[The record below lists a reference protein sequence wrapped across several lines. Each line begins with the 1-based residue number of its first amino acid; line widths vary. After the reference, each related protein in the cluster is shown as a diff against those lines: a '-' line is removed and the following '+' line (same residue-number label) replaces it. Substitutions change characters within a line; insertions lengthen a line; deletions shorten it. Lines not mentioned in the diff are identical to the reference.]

1 MERKRHPAAILIMND
16 VINTATVT
24 SITTKG
30 LTLLKD
36 KGGTV
41 KMTFDEAEEFLRYHA
56 KGWVGMEV
64 LEV

>member
-41 KMTFDEAEEFLRYHA
+41 EMTLAEAEDL
-56 KGWVGMEV
+56 EV
-64 LEV
+64 LEI

>member
-1 MERKRHPAAILIMND
+1 MKILGLKSKVRIAPD
-16 VINTATVT
+16 SDAATVT

-64 LEV
+64 K

>member
-1 MERKRHPAAILIMND
+1 MND

-30 LTLLKD
+30 LTLLND

-41 KMTFDEAEEFLRYHA
+41 KITLAEAEEA
-56 KGWVGMEV
+56 
-64 LEV
+64 LEVKPSPD

>member
-1 MERKRHPAAILIMND
+1 MND
-16 VINTATVT
+16 IVKLAPSSDTATVT

-30 LTLLKD
+30 LTLLND

-41 KMTFDEAEEFLRYHA
+41 KITLAEAEEYLRYHA

-64 LEV
+64 K

>member
-1 MERKRHPAAILIMND
+1 MARKENKMRHPAAILIMND

-30 LTLLKD
+30 LTLLND

-41 KMTFDEAEEFLRYHA
+41 KITLAEAEEA
-56 KGWVGMEV
+56 
-64 LEV
+64 LEVKPSPD